1 MISPPF
7 LKAGDKIA
15 IVATARKVSPAE
27 MEPAIL
33 KFREWGL
40 QVITGP
46 HLFGASDQYSGTDD
60 DRLSDLQMMLDDPS
74 IKAIVAARGGY
85 GTVRIID
92 KLDFNAFCSNPKWIV
107 GYSDITVLHS
117 HIHTQFGVETLHATM
132 PINFPGDG
140 SDNEATVSL
149 KKMLFGEPLQ
159 YQIKPNEYSVKGN
172 AEGIL
177 VGGNLSILYALN
189 ATPSDL
195 DTQGKI
201 LFLEDLDEYL
211 YHIDRMMLNLRRS
224 GKLSGLAGLVI
235 GGMTRMNDNAVPF
248 GKTAEEI
255 IREAVKGYSYPV
267 FFGFPAGHIDEN
279 CAMIL
284 GRNVELTVDEKGT
297 SLKFRES
304 VNQKGSFKL
313 LQRIIKP
320 ALVFLAFFI
329 LIYLLYTFLI
339 PVLK

>member
-7 LKAGDKIA
+7 LKAGDKVA

-46 HLFGASDQYSGTDD
+46 HLFGADNQYSGTDE

-85 GTVRIID
+85 GTVRIVD
-92 KLDFNAFCSNPKWIV
+92 NLDFTAFCRNPKWIV

-117 HIHTQFGVETLHATM
+117 HIHTQYGVETLHATM
-132 PINFPGDG
+132 PINFPTDG
-140 SDNEATVSL
+140 SDNEATLSL
-149 KKMLFGEPLQ
+149 KKALFGEPLQ
-159 YQIKPNEYSVKGN
+159 YEIKPTEYSVKGSSQ
-172 AEGIL
+172 GIL

-189 ATPSDL
+189 GTPSDL

-235 GGMTRMNDNAVPF
+235 GGMSKMNDNAVPF

-255 IREAVKGYSYPV
+255 IKEAVEGYGYPV
-267 FFGFPAGHIDEN
+267 CFEFPAGHIDNN
-279 CAMIL
+279 CALIL
-284 GRNVELTVDEKGT
+284 GRNVELTVDEKG
-297 SLKFRES
+297 SGLIFRES
-304 VNQKGSFKL
+304 TNKNGSFRL

-339 PVLK
+339 PAIR